1 MHLVSL
7 LWKFESFPYVL
18 AWTAGILPAL
28 AAALAFWRRRE
39 SASATGGTGRS
50 PLARLTLPGRLL
62 VIIAAVV
69 GLAALLWQMMEVM
82 FPEHAELVAQ
92 RLSDLQAEV
101 MRRRVLSQP
110 RYRDPR
116 RLNHFEL
123 KVYSQAGEDG
133 IIREIFNRIGVTNK
147 FFVEFGSGDGEE
159 NNTVLLLRSGWT
171 GVWMDGNQQFVDRA
185 RTKFAQEIKSGRLT
199 VLNAFVTAENIEE
212 LFGLAGIPPEF
223 DLLSVDIDRND
234 YWVWSKVERYRPR
247 AAVVEYN
254 SFFPPG
260 TEWVIP
266 YDPQGVWDGTI
277 RFGASLR
284 ALEKLGRKKGYLLV
298 GCNLGGVNA
307 FFVREELVGSRFSG
321 PFTVENLFEPPGRP
335 LAPRRAS
342 R

>member
-147 FFVEFGSGDGEE
+147 FF
-159 NNTVLLLRSGWT
+159 
-171 GVWMDGNQQFVDRA
+171 
-185 RTKFAQEIKSGRLT
+185 
-199 VLNAFVTAENIEE
+199 
-212 LFGLAGIPPEF
+212 
-223 DLLSVDIDRND
+223 
-234 YWVWSKVERYRPR
+234 
-247 AAVVEYN
+247 
-254 SFFPPG
+254 FF
-260 TEWVIP
+260 
-266 YDPQGVWDGTI
+266 
-277 RFGASLR
+277 F
-284 ALEKLGRKKGYLLV
+284 
-298 GCNLGGVNA
+298 
-307 FFVREELVGSRFSG
+307 
-321 PFTVENLFEPPGRP
+321 
-335 LAPRRAS
+335 
-342 R
+342 